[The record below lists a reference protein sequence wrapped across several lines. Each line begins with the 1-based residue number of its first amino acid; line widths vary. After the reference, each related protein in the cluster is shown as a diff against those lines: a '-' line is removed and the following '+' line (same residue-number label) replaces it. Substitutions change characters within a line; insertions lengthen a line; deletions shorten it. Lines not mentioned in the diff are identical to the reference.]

1 VSRNRPRNRILVAL
15 GVVLVA
21 GCATTKDSVS
31 EVQRLQARSSYEQGV
46 AALGERQLGAALTA
60 IQQATTIDPTVASYR
75 NALGIVYLQL
85 GRPEQALVE
94 FQGAVKLEPDYAEAI
109 LNVGVAHAELQRW
122 TEAVDAYQR
131 AIRSPRLLTPD
142 TAHQNL
148 GVAFYNLRRL
158 PEAEEQL
165 RFAIRLEP
173 QLEAAYYH
181 LGLVL
186 VAQDRKDEAKVAFRR
201 TRQLA
206 PNSPF
211 GQAAVER
218 LKALGEDG

>member
-1 VSRNRPRNRILVAL
+1 MSRNRARSIVIAL
-15 GVVLVA
+15 GVVLGA
-21 GCATTKDSVS
+21 GCATTDSVS

-60 IQQATTIDPTVASYR
+60 IQQAAKIDPTVASYR
-75 NALGIVYLQL
+75 NALGIVHLQL

-94 FQGAVKLEPDYAEAI
+94 FQEAVKLEPDYAEAI

-122 TEAVDAYQR
+122 TEAVEAYQR
-131 AIRSPRLLTPD
+131 AIRSPRLMTPD

>member
-1 VSRNRPRNRILVAL
+1 MSRNGIVVAI
-15 GVVLVA
+15 GVVLIA
-21 GCATTKDSVS
+21 GCATGTGPVS
-31 EVQRLQARSSYEQGV
+31 EVQRLQAQSSYEQGV
-46 AALGERQLGAALTA
+46 SALSERQLGVALTSL
-60 IQQATTIDPTVASYR
+60 QQATSLDPSVASYR

-85 GRPEQALVE
+85 GRPEQALKE
-94 FQGAVKLEPDYAEAI
+94 FQEAAKIDPDYAEAM
-109 LNVGVAHAELQRW
+109 LNIGVAHAELRQW
-122 TEAVDAYQR
+122 TEAVAAYQR
-131 AIRSPRLLTPD
+131 ALRSSRLMTPD
-142 TAHQNL
+142 TVHQNL
-148 GVAFYNLRRL
+148 GVAFYNLQRL

-165 RFAIRLEP
+165 RYAIRLEP

-186 VAQDRKDEAKVAFRR
+186 VAQGRNDEAKIAFRR
-201 TRQLA
+201 ARQLA